1 MENLIVM
8 FQFYW
13 PQKQQKAETH
23 YRENTQLHEDSQ
35 PEEEHPDVCDE
46 ESEEKSGLFFSS

>member
-23 YRENTQLHEDSQ
+23 YRENTQLREDSQ

>member
-23 YRENTQLHEDSQ
+23 YRENTQLREDSQ
-35 PEEEHPDVCDE
+35 PETEHPDVCDE
-46 ESEEKSGLFFSS
+46 ESEEKSELFFSS